1 MANAAERR
9 DERLLPFER
18 SSSYRKKRMMTK
30 KELAEYEEKEK
41 DRDKKRK
48 KKKKSTRKRNRKPVA
63 DIDA

>member
-18 SSSYRKKRMMTK
+18 SS
-30 KELAEYEEKEK
+30 
-41 DRDKKRK
+41 
-48 KKKKSTRKRNRKPVA
+48 KKKSTRKRNRKPVA